1 MTDII
6 ASADGG
12 NGAAPGAEV
21 ASTPVAESSTWY
33 SGFDPDTSGW
43 LENRGLTKL
52 DEKAALPELVKGFR
66 NAEKYIGTPAEKL
79 LRLPDFDKADKMELD
94 QFYSKLGRPADAK
107 DYNLQVPEGQS
118 REFADFAQ
126 NMFHEAGLS
135 PRQAEKITAKW
146 NEHVNGILGGEEAN
160 KQQALKDQD
169 ASLRSEWGY
178 AYDKNLSIA
187 KNAAQSIGLTPEKV
201 DALESALGFDGVMKL
216 MAEIGG
222 KIGEAGYVTGDSP
235 TATGPMTPNQAVAKL
250 ATLRDDKEWVSKY
263 MNGNAEARAE
273 MDRLMKMAYPT

>member
-12 NGAAPGAEV
+12 NGAASGAEV
-21 ASTPVAESSTWY
+21 SSTPESSTWY

-79 LRLPDFDKADKMELD
+79 LRLPDFDKADKVELD
-94 QFYSKLGRPADAK
+94 QFYSKLGRPSDAK
-107 DYNLQVPEGQS
+107 DYNIQVPEGQS

-126 NMFHEAGLS
+126 SMFHEAGLS

-146 NEHVNGILGGEEAN
+146 NEHVNGILGGEDAN

-178 AYDKNLSIA
+178 AYDKNLTIA
-187 KNAAQSIGLTPEKV
+187 KNAAQTRAILLSLYPSTYQ
-201 DALESALGFDGVMKL
+201 S
-216 MAEIGG
+216 
-222 KIGEAGYVTGDSP
+222 VT
-235 TATGPMTPNQAVAKL
+235 TGPKI
-250 ATLRDDKEWVSKY
+250 DS
-263 MNGNAEARAE
+263 ARAALAA
-273 MDRLMKMAYPT
+273 MIG